1 MKRTHQCLIRI
12 VSFILIIILLVNCK
26 KEPITPVPNVI
37 VPVPVVIKEATDVNK
52 FIYNGLKDYYLWE
65 AQVPNLVSQKYTVK
79 DSLNAFLNT
88 YTDPN
93 TLFTSLLYRY
103 KTIDK
108 WSFIVDDSK
117 TIDDW
122 IQGISETMGY
132 DFMLARYGTA
142 GNVFGFV
149 RYVYKGSPA
158 EKAGL
163 KRGDLF
169 IKVNDQQL
177 TETNYSSLL
186 FNVLT
191 YKLSL
196 ATITANVISLNG
208 RSVSMTAVNMQENP
222 IQLDTVLNVSN
233 FKVGYL
239 VYNGF
244 NADFDIQLNDVFK
257 RFKDAGIDKLVL
269 DLRYNGGGSVQTA
282 VYLASMIY
290 STSTT
295 KVFVKS
301 QYNSGLQAYF
311 VSSEG
316 AASLIQNFTDK
327 IAKTATTP
335 ETPINT
341 LNLSKL
347 YVITS
352 DNTASASELLINGL
366 KPYMQVVSVGDT
378 TVGKYVA
385 SFTIKDWDANGNV
398 NPNDKWA
405 MQPIAVKMA
414 NSQDVSDFVLGLFP
428 DIKQREDIANLLP
441 FGDQEETLLKVVLN
455 DIKGTPQSSALLKS
469 AKLGLVKVF
478 DSQSLRPFPKQMY
491 INRVIKRPTNL
502 CSNYEEIFTVFV
514 LFSLMVFAQGG
525 DDITGIWWNDIK
537 SS

>member
-1 MKRTHQCLIRI
+1 MKHTHQCMIRI
-12 VSFILIIILLVNCK
+12 FSFLVVILLLVNCK
-26 KEPITPVPNVI
+26 RDRIT
-37 VPVPVVIKEATDVNK
+37 PVPVVIKEATDVNK

-65 AQVPNLVSQKYTVK
+65 AQVPNLVAQKYTVK
-79 DSLNAFLNT
+79 DSLNAYLNT

-93 TLFTSLLYRY
+93 DLFTSLLYQY
-103 KTIDK
+103 TKIDK

-117 TIDDW
+117 KIDDW

-142 GNVFGFV
+142 GNVFGFI

-169 IKVNDQQL
+169 IKVNDTQL
-177 TETNYSSLL
+177 TVTNYSTLL

-196 ATITANVISLNG
+196 ATITAKVISLNG
-208 RSVSMTAVNMQENP
+208 KSVTMTAVNMQENP
-222 IQLDTVLNVSN
+222 IQLDTVLNVGN

-239 VYNGF
+239 VYNSF

-301 QYNSGLQAYF
+301 QYNSALQAYF
-311 VSSEG
+311 VSTEG
-316 AASLIQNFTDK
+316 ASSLIQNFTDK
-327 IAKTATTP
+327 IAKTTTTP

-366 KPYMQVVSVGDT
+366 KPYMQIVSVGDT

-385 SFTIKDWDANGNV
+385 SSTIKDWDSTGAV

-405 MQPIAVKMA
+405 MQPIVVKIA
-414 NSQDVSDFVLGLFP
+414 NSQGVTDFVTGLAP
-428 DIKQREDIANLLP
+428 DFSIEEDIVNLMP
-441 FGDQEETLLKVVLN
+441 FGDQNEILLKAVLN
-455 DIKGTPQSSALLKS
+455 NIMGLPQTPVALKS
-469 AKLGLVKVF
+469 AKLGLRNVF
-478 DSQSLRPFPKQMY
+478 DSKNISPFAKQMY
-491 INRVIKRPTNL
+491 INKRKKN
-502 CSNYEEIFTVFV
+502 
-514 LFSLMVFAQGG
+514 
-525 DDITGIWWNDIK
+525 
-537 SS
+537 